1 MDKKLISA
9 KLLLCITGFIYIVIL
24 LGGQIG
30 SYYLHEQIYDDA
42 YNINT
47 TGKLRMYS
55 QKIAKNYY
63 KGASNE
69 QPLIEV
75 EQALLAL
82 QMGSS
87 KNGYKYLPLS
97 KDLQP
102 NVREL
107 QGILVSLQ
115 NSLQSNNDTD
125 VDRYSDLLKKR
136 ANDLVNLEEDHTVE
150 KQNFITI
157 YSIIERSILA
167 LLVLISFHT
176 VYKYICRPLRNI
188 KDVIEKRT
196 TGDYTAKLETSS
208 FITEVYVTIFA
219 LRKLTE
225 FQRNNSSDMNQ
236 SLSQLLSDIEN
247 LRSVANETEEVTSQ
261 QNIQI
266 STVASASTEIASI
279 SKQVSENA
287 QEMSSQNKSLA
298 QEVNRSIDLS
308 SDAIKSISDLSLQV
322 QTSNENLDVVG
333 KVVDEVYSVLEV
345 VSNIAEQTN
354 LLALN
359 AAIEAARAGE
369 HGRGFAV
376 VADEVRNLAGVTKTS
391 TVEINDKFKEIKE
404 TVSFAISH
412 GQKVNEQL
420 QNMEGVLSSSNDLLT
435 NTQKI
440 SDDVSGYI
448 EEIVASINE
457 QAIAT
462 EEIARNSTQIS
473 DSSELVLNQI
483 TREIPNAINSSA
495 TIVEQLKSSTE
506 HYSF

>member
-167 LLVLISFHT
+167 LLVLISFHN

-196 TGDYTAKLETSS
+196 TGDYTAKLETNS

-236 SLSQLLSDIEN
+236 SLSQLLSDMEN

-308 SDAIKSISDLSLQV
+308 SDAIKSISDLSVQV

>member
-82 QMGSS
+82 QIGSS

-125 VDRYSDLLKKR
+125 VDRYSDLLKTR

-167 LLVLISFHT
+167 LLVLISFHN

-208 FITEVYVTIFA
+208 FITEVYVTISA

-236 SLSQLLSDIEN
+236 SLSQLLSDMEN

-308 SDAIKSISDLSLQV
+308 SDAIKSISDLSVQV

-483 TREIPNAINSSA
+483 TKEIPNAINSSA